1 MLKFFNKKT
10 MIVYIIMIVVFAI
23 LGTSLIGVN
32 IHYRKAF
39 VEATS
44 TGNELTDK
52 IVNGISSLLQGL
64 VDQAANKDSSES
76 SSSTETKEPEYDD
89 ATKAIMKK
97 RDLSFAFMIVSYCL
111 MAVFSG
117 LAIAASEYPKY
128 LEGDKYKAKQRRIER
143 AKKNSK
149 GVV

>member
-1 MLKFFNKKT
+1 MLKIFNRKT

-64 VDQAANKDSSES
+64 VDQAANKDSSA

-89 ATKAIMKK
+89 ATKAIMQK

>member
-1 MLKFFNKKT
+1 MLKIFNKKT

-64 VDQAANKDSSES
+64 VDQAANKDSSA

-89 ATKAIMKK
+89 ATKAIMQK

>member
-64 VDQAANKDSSES
+64 VDQAANKDSSA

-89 ATKAIMKK
+89 ATKAIMQK

>member
-1 MLKFFNKKT
+1 
-10 MIVYIIMIVVFAI
+10 MIVVFAI
-23 LGTSLIGVN
+23 LGISLIGVN

-64 VDQAANKDSSES
+64 VDKAANKDSSA

-89 ATKAIMKK
+89 ATKAIMQK

>member
-64 VDQAANKDSSES
+64 VDKAANKDSSA

-89 ATKAIMKK
+89 ATKAIMQK

>member
-1 MLKFFNKKT
+1 MLKFFNRKT

-64 VDQAANKDSSES
+64 VDQAANKDSSA

-89 ATKAIMKK
+89 ATKAIMQK